1 MRTVSWSRLMAWAM
15 ILSWPW
21 LVWMVVKSSP
31 EMVLK
36 GIATDTSALMPMV
49 ADLVLCLGA
58 FYAMQSRKGLIIKPS
73 RPADRLYSGPHF
85 NRMAKKQQVNH

>member
-1 MRTVSWSRLMAWAM
+1 
-15 ILSWPW
+15 
-21 LVWMVVKSSP
+21 
-31 EMVLK
+31 
-36 GIATDTSALMPMV
+36 MPIV